1 MMQDRCHEKRSRLR
15 AALLAL
21 LEHLRKILEVTL
33 ARTPLVKGYVYEIA
47 RAPAGQLHLHA
58 WPVAPQHGPDLA
70 VNRGDPTCARSPV
83 PG

>member
-33 ARTPLVKGYVYEIA
+33 ARTPLVKGNVYEIV
-47 RAPAGQLHLHA
+47 RALRDPQLHLHA
-58 WPVAPQHGPDLA
+58 WPVAPQHGPDLE
-70 VNRGDPTCARSPV
+70 
-83 PG
+83 